1 MSVRLYIWQRMT
13 ALILA
18 PLVIGHL
25 VVIFYATSRGLTATD
40 ILGRTQGS
48 IGWALYYSLFVLAA
62 SIHGAIGVRQIAIEW
77 GGVRGPAVDVLMF
90 LFGGLLFL
98 LGLRAVVA
106 VVLP

>member
-1 MSVRLYIWQRMT
+1 VSVRLYIWQRMT
-13 ALILA
+13 ALVLA

-25 VVIFYATSRGLTATD
+25 VVIFYATSRGLTAAD

-48 IGWALYYSLFVLAA
+48 IGWALFYSLFVLAA
-62 SIHGAIGVRQIAIEW
+62 AIHGAIGVRQVAIEW
-77 GGVRGPAVDVLMF
+77 GRVRGPVVDVLMC